1 MNYRPHRPKMTLPEH
16 RLRVDLLR
24 KLFWLACAWLVLVM
38 TLVTF
43 ALLTGIT
50 LPYRLTALLA
60 TGTGGVIALLRIP
73 IRWLFP
79 QPDKNT

>member
-1 MNYRPHRPKMTLPEH
+1 MNETRQCKTTLPEH

-24 KLFWLACAWLVLVM
+24 KLFWLACTWLVLVM
-38 TLVTF
+38 TFVTF

-50 LPYRLTALLA
+50 LPYRLTVLLCS
-60 TGTGGVIALLRIP
+60 GTGGVIALLRIP

-79 QPDKNT
+79 QADKNS